1 MAIGDGGSARSA
13 EGERGSGTSSAAIAR
28 AGHRVLA
35 SDFSAGMMAEGR
47 KRQPHIPFVGADA
60 TNLPFTSD
68 SFDAAVISFG
78 LRNVVEPRKALSE
91 MARVVKPGGA
101 VVVCEFSTPNNRAFR
116 HVYSRYIMGMLPHVA
131 SQVSANGAA
140 YSYLAE
146 SILAWPDQEGL
157 REWFLELGLPR
168 LFSCRSGKRRQLFWV
183 VLWCGPRVG
192 VCGLRRGG
200 VGRSVFP
207 RCPGGMWR
215 VLAGCCWWV
224 RVVFLGCWAGL
235 SLLFVL
241 RITRR
246 GFDGV
251 GLVR

>member
-1 MAIGDGGSARSA
+1 MTRADLTKNPDDVSTMFDGVAGRYDLLNTVLAFGQDRGWRTAMVEALDLPQGSGARVLDVA
-13 EGERGSGTSSAAIAR
+13 AGTGTSSAAIAR
-28 AGHRVLA
+28 AGHLVLA

-91 MARVVKPGGA
+91 MARVVKPGGT

-140 YSYLAE
+140 YSYLA
-146 SILAWPDQEGL
+146 
-157 REWFLELGLPR
+157 
-168 LFSCRSGKRRQLFWV
+168 
-183 VLWCGPRVG
+183 
-192 VCGLRRGG
+192 
-200 VGRSVFP
+200 
-207 RCPGGMWR
+207 
-215 VLAGCCWWV
+215 
-224 RVVFLGCWAGL
+224 
-235 SLLFVL
+235 
-241 RITRR
+241 
-246 GFDGV
+246 
-251 GLVR
+251 

>member
-1 MAIGDGGSARSA
+1 MFDGVAGRYDLLNTVLAFGQDRGWRSA
-13 EGERGSGTSSAAIAR
+13 MVEALDLPRESGARVLDVAAGTGTSSAAIAR

-91 MARVVKPGGA
+91 MARVVKPGGT

-157 REWFLELGLPR
+157 REWFLELGLER
-168 LFSCRSGKRRQLFWV
+168 AQYRNLSGGIVALN
-183 VLWCGPRVG
+183 
-192 VCGLRRGG
+192 RGY
-200 VGRSVFP
+200 VP
-207 RCPGGMWR
+207 Y
-215 VLAGCCWWV
+215 A
-224 RVVFLGCWAGL
+224 
-235 SLLFVL
+235 
-241 RITRR
+241 
-246 GFDGV
+246 
-251 GLVR
+251 

>member
-1 MAIGDGGSARSA
+1 MTRADLTKKPADVSTMFDGVAGRYDLLNTILAFGQDRGWRSA
-13 EGERGSGTSSAAIAR
+13 MVEALDLPRESGARVLDVAAGTGTSSAAIAR

-47 KRQPHIPFVGADA
+47 KRQQHIPFVGADA

-91 MARVVKPGGA
+91 MARVVKPGGT

-157 REWFLELGLPR
+157 REWFLELGLER
-168 LFSCRSGKRRQLFWV
+168 AQYRNLSGGIVALH
-183 VLWCGPRVG
+183 
-192 VCGLRRGG
+192 RGY
-200 VGRSVFP
+200 VP
-207 RCPGGMWR
+207 Y
-215 VLAGCCWWV
+215 A
-224 RVVFLGCWAGL
+224 
-235 SLLFVL
+235 
-241 RITRR
+241 
-246 GFDGV
+246 
-251 GLVR
+251 

>member
-1 MAIGDGGSARSA
+1 MTRADLTKNPADVSTMFDGVAGRYDLLNTVLAFGQDRGWRSA
-13 EGERGSGTSSAAIAR
+13 MVEALDLSKGSGARVLDVAAGTGTSSAAIAR

-91 MARVVKPGGA
+91 MARVVKPGGT
-101 VVVCEFSTPNNRAFR
+101 VVVCEFSTPDNRAFR

-157 REWFLELGLPR
+157 REWFLELGLER
-168 LFSCRSGKRRQLFWV
+168 AQYRNLSGGIVALH
-183 VLWCGPRVG
+183 
-192 VCGLRRGG
+192 RGY
-200 VGRSVFP
+200 VP
-207 RCPGGMWR
+207 H
-215 VLAGCCWWV
+215 A
-224 RVVFLGCWAGL
+224 
-235 SLLFVL
+235 
-241 RITRR
+241 
-246 GFDGV
+246 
-251 GLVR
+251 